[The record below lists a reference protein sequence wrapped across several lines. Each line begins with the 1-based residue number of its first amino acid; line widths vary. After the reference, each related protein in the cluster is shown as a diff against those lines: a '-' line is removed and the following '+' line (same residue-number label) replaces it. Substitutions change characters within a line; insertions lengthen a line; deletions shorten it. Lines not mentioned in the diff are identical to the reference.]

1 MSHRT
6 AFFAALCLAAAG
18 AALTSTEALGGN
30 DDEFM
35 NLDLDG
41 DGRGDG
47 KKSDA
52 SQWTWP
58 RHSRF
63 DFTAQ
68 ELSMRWPGRS
78 VDEVLPF
85 DDIIRFERSRPY
97 EEYPDELFIL
107 LADGRRVLVSRGDD
121 VNTHT
126 VLVTSTTGLPAVE
139 LEPGSGHFPVAQV
152 NQLPPELRMGPG
164 EGVRY
169 VAAKTTDL
177 AIRNRRGGGE
187 MVKVA
192 EDNHPAL
199 RDEGG
204 GVLEKHEVELVLK
217 QRMSLFMRC
226 YQRELQRDPGLKGTV
241 VVRFVIDRDGSV
253 KHAHLRATSLGNP
266 VVEECV
272 VDEVNDTRF
281 PRPSGGTVVVSY
293 PFNFQPL

>member
-1 MSHRT
+1 VPSSRS
-6 AFFAALCLAAAG
+6 FVALLGLALGLSLAAPSASV
-18 AALTSTEALGGN
+18 AD

-35 NLDLDG
+35 NLDMDG

-47 KKSDA
+47 KADDA

-58 RHSRF
+58 RIVRF
-63 DFTAQ
+63 DVDSQA
-68 ELSMRWPGRS
+68 LNLRWPGRTIE
-78 VDEVLPF
+78 EVIPF
-85 DDIIRFERSRPY
+85 DDIIRIERTRPY
-97 EEYPDELFIL
+97 EEFPDELFVL
-107 LADGRRVLVSRGDD
+107 LADGRRVLMSRGDD
-121 VNTHT
+121 VSTHV
-126 VLVTSTTGLPAVE
+126 VLVSSATGLPAAE
-139 LEPGSGHFPVAQV
+139 LEPGVGHFPVAVV
-152 NQLPPELRMGPG
+152 NQLPPELRIGVG
-164 EGVRY
+164 DGVRY

-177 AIRNRRGGGE
+177 VMRNRRGGGQ

-217 QRMSLFMRC
+217 QRMSMFMRC

-253 KHAHLRATSLGNP
+253 RHSHLRATSLHNP

-272 VDEVNDTRF
+272 VDEVDETRF
-281 PRPSGGTVVVSY
+281 PRPSGGTVIISY